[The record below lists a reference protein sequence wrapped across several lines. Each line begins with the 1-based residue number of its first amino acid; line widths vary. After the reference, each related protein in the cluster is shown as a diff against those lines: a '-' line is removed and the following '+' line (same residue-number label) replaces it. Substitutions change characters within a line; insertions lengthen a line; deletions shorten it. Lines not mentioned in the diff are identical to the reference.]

1 MFIEITNLNTIWN
14 RGGFWKKLS
23 RGCKNKWGG
32 AWKDEMSP
40 IKTSNLK
47 HSLLNSTE
55 EETITVEEK

>member
-1 MFIEITNLNTIWN
+1 MGIST